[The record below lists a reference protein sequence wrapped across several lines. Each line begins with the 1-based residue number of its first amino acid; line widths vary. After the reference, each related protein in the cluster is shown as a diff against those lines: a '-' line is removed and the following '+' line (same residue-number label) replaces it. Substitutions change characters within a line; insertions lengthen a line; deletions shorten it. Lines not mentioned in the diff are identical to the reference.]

1 MDFYSIYRK
10 MIAYYIWDAKSPMIL
25 SQFFARMTPL
35 AIINHSEHRVP
46 ISHIREAVNRLSKL
60 NLLSIVCAK
69 NVSESG
75 KMAALNPNFVAVEP
89 PDLIGTGR
97 SVSEHKPK
105 TVSGSAEAV
114 AKAKNRTEL
123 LCGAGIV
130 TRKDVSSAI
139 SLGSR
144 GILVASGVIRAKNWD
159 KIIGDFASQI

>member
-1 MDFYSIYRK
+1 ML
-10 MIAYYIWDAKSPMIL
+10 AKSKI
-25 SQFFARMTPL
+25 AG

-60 NLLSIVCAK
+60 NLLSIVCA